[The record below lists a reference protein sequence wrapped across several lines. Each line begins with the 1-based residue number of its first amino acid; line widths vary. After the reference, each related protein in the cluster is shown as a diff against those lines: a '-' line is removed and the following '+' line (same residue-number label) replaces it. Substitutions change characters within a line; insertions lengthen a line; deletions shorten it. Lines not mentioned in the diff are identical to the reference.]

1 MPRFK
6 DKKYNELKQYLEI
19 ILGEQNI
26 NKILDSIVNK
36 DTEKLWSFV
45 VGYKLIVRNL
55 EKLTIDD
62 PELAYL
68 VGQFLGNYHAVETL
82 YNKYEK
88 KKNFENKMDE
98 YITKSVIGV
107 DILSDLFV
115 APAISYSILS
125 SNYNENISKELEEL
139 IKNNIISSIE
149 NEQECCYMLTDQS
162 RRYMM
167 EKYFPNM
174 NIDENQNQIQDSYKA
189 KILHL
194 LRKENKKESELDE
207 KNTNK

>member
-45 VGYKLIVRNL
+45 VGYKLIVHNL

-88 KKNFENKMDE
+88 KKIFENKMDE

-115 APAISYSILS
+115 APAISYGILS

-194 LRKENKKESELDE
+194 LRKENKKESELDG